1 MNDMISALSWRY
13 ATKKFDA
20 NKKLSAEQLDTLLEV
35 LRLTPSSF
43 GLQLWKFIVVE
54 NPSVRE
60 ELMGYS
66 WGQKQIVDASHLLV
80 LCRKTQIDAS
90 LVESYISDTLE
101 KTGAPAEALQGYKDM
116 LLGFIQNLS
125 PEIAPHWADKQVYI
139 ALGNALTVAASMQID
154 TYPMEGFSKAD
165 YDRVLG
171 LPELGLA
178 SVLVL
183 PVGYRAEDD
192 SYATRPKIRY
202 ASEDVILHLS

>member
-1 MNDMISALSWRY
+1 MISGLSWRY

-20 NKKLSAEQLDTLLEV
+20 TKKLSAEAFETLLEA

-43 GLQLWKFIVVE
+43 GLQPWKFVVVE

-60 ELMGYS
+60 ELVTHS
-66 WGQKQIVDASHLLV
+66 WGQRQVADASHLLV
-80 LCRKTQIDAS
+80 LCRKTALDAS
-90 LVESYISDTLE
+90 QVESYIADMIQ
-101 KTGAPAEALQGYKDM
+101 KTGAPAEALQGYKDTM
-116 LLGFIQNLS
+116 LGFIQNLS
-125 PEIAPHWADKQVYI
+125 PEMAASWAEKQVYI

-154 TYPMEGFSKAD
+154 ACPMEGFSKAD

-183 PVGYRAEDD
+183 PV
-192 SYATRPKIRY
+192 
-202 ASEDVILHLS
+202 